1 MELQC
6 QESLTAFDVARVDK
20 EAALAHVKLADK
32 AAADARML
40 VHAASKEKDDACQER
55 DLARMKMEQARKESA
70 ERLKAYM
77 KMGMRIYVSASA
89 RKHTLPRSSL
99 SLCLILRYNQRLKS
113 WSWRPRHCANKGKRQ
128 RRRRIRSTNVRRCF
142 NWFESKQSKSG
153 FVSESSS
160 WEVRS
165 VCPAPRLNNV
175 NIHWA

>member
-113 WSWRPRHCANKGKRQ
+113 WSWRLRHCANKSKRQ

-142 NWFESKQSKSG
+142 NWCESKQSKSG

-160 WEVRS
+160 
-165 VCPAPRLNNV
+165 
-175 NIHWA
+175 